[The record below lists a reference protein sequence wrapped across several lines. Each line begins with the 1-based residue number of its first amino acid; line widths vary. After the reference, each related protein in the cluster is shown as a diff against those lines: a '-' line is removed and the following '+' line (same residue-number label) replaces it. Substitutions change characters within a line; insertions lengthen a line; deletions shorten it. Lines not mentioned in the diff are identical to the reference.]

1 MFHLLA
7 KYRLSLMSCSWFLGF
22 FAHFEG
28 RHLSLLSFFL
38 GSSAKQKFLEPVF
51 IGSLAKQRLS

>member
-7 KYRLSLMSCSWFLGF
+7 KHRLSLISCNWFSGF
-22 FAHFEG
+22 ARFEG
-28 RHLSLLSFFL
+28 RYLSLLSCYI
-38 GSSAKQKFLEPVF
+38 GNSAKQKLLEPAF